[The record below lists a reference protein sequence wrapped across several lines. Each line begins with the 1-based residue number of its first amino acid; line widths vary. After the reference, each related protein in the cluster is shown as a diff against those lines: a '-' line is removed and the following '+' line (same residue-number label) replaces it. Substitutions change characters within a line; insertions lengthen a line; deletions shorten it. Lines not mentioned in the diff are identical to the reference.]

1 MPSKNS
7 PLKVLKWYV
16 NATTARLFLPHWK
29 TLIIGRPVFFMCV
42 IGDAGFQ
49 GDSSVQMSPDE
60 MSPASSNYDHFC
72 RELARSTKIWTLF
85 SRLKKKKQV
94 VKTEADPARHCF
106 SSPFTVKVKLW
117 QLQPTLNYAG
127 SRQGD
132 HYVTSAA
139 PPSAGKLIACSSVW
153 LALNERMW
161 VTMSFSPGAMTVG
174 GWGVGGGRSW
184 IWNNETVNALHH
196 NYWFPQVYILC
207 PWFSST
213 TVTVH
218 T

>member
-1 MPSKNS
+1 MCN
-7 PLKVLKWYV
+7 WRC
-16 NATTARLFLPHWK
+16 RLP
-29 TLIIGRPVFFMCV
+29 GRF
-42 IGDAGFQ
+42 I
-49 GDSSVQMSPDE
+49 SPDVPWWNVT
-60 MSPASSNYDHFC
+60 SIQQLRPF
-72 RELARSTKIWTLF
+72 LQGARQIDENMDPLQPI
-85 SRLKKKKQV
+85 KKKKQV

>member
-1 MPSKNS
+1 MQASKEIHQS
-7 PLKVLKWYV
+7 RCPLMKCHQHPEI
-16 NATTARLFLPHWK
+16 TT
-29 TLIIGRPVFFMCV
+29 IS
-42 IGDAGFQ
+42 AGI
-49 GDSSVQMSPDE
+49 SPDQRKYG
-60 MSPASSNYDHFC
+60 PSSAD
-72 RELARSTKIWTLF
+72 
-85 SRLKKKKQV
+85 LKKNQV

-106 SSPFTVKVKLW
+106 SSPFTVKVKHW

-161 VTMSFSPGAMTVG
+161 VTMSFSPGAMTAG
-174 GWGVGGGRSW
+174 GWGLGGGRSW

-207 PWFSST
+207 LWYSST